1 MTEKSIH
8 YEGPVCAVPLPHQ
21 DQIVMGHGS
30 GGRMT
35 HDLIRKIFQK
45 HFNDP
50 VLMEGNDSGVFSLPK
65 SACKLAF
72 TTDSHI
78 VSPLFFPG
86 GDIGRLSICGTV
98 NDLAVMGA
106 EPLYLTA
113 GFIIEEGFST
123 AVLEQVL
130 QSMED
135 ACREAGVAIASGDT
149 KVVEKG
155 KADGLFINTAGVGIL
170 PEGRTIGGQYARPG
184 DAVLI
189 SGTIGDHGVAVLSAR
204 EDIGFETDVKSDTA
218 PLNHMIS
225 QLLTAVPE
233 VHVLRDP
240 TRGGLGTTLKEIA
253 GQSQVSIWLNEP
265 DIPVQPAVQSACEM
279 LGFDP
284 LYVANEGKTIIIL
297 PEEFA
302 GKALAVL
309 HQNPYGLNAMRIGQ
323 VKSDSPGKVLLKT
336 GFGSVRIVDMLSGE
350 MLPRIC

>member
-1 MTEKSIH
+1 MAGKPIH
-8 YEGPVCAVPLPHQ
+8 YEGPVCSLPLAHP
-21 DQIVMGHGS
+21 DQIVIGHGS

-35 HDLIRKIFQK
+35 HDLIRKVFQK
-45 HFNDP
+45 HFKDP
-50 VLMEGNDSGVFSLPK
+50 VLLEGNDSGVFPLPETGQR
-65 SACKLAF
+65 LAF

-86 GDIGRLSICGTV
+86 GDIGRLAVCGTV

-106 EPLYLTA
+106 IPRYLTA

-123 AVLEQVL
+123 ETLESVL

-135 ACREAGVAIASGDT
+135 ACREAGVSIASGDT

-155 KADGLFINTAGVGIL
+155 KADGLFINTAGVGVL
-170 PEGRTIGGQYARPG
+170 PPGRVIGGQYARPG

-189 SGTIGDHGVAVLSAR
+189 NGTIGDHGIAVLSAR
-204 EDIGFETDVKSDTA
+204 EDIGFETATRSDTA
-218 PLNHMIS
+218 PLNLMIEE
-225 QLLTAVPE
+225 LLSSVPD

-240 TRGGLGTTLKEIA
+240 TRGGLGTTLNEIA
-253 GQSQVSIWLNEP
+253 GQSKVSIWLNEP
-265 DIPVQPAVQSACEM
+265 DIPIQPAVRSACEL

-284 LYVANEGKTIIIL
+284 LYIANEGKTIIIL
-297 PEEFA
+297 PGEFA
-302 GKALAVL
+302 DKALSVL
-309 HQNPYGLNAMRIGQ
+309 RNNQYGKNAMRIGTVQ
-323 VKSDSPGKVLLKT
+323 SDSPGRVLLRT